1 MNRMICH
8 FERLVG
14 MEANV
19 SGLGDGLE
27 FGKLSLGTD
36 AE

>member
-1 MNRMICH
+1 MLSVGNSK
-8 FERLVG
+8 ER
-14 MEANV
+14 